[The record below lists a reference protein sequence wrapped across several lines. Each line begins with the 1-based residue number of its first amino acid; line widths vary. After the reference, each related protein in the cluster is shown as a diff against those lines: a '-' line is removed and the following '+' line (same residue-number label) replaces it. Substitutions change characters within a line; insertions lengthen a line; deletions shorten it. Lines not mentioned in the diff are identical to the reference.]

1 MGEVTPLLYLPV
13 GADAEA
19 DSAKQHSSPVVLGYG
34 SEHLT
39 MVELMHD
46 EATLLPE
53 EGQRDGAQVLD
64 PSTDRKS
71 VV

>member
-1 MGEVTPLLYLPV
+1 
-13 GADAEA
+13 
-19 DSAKQHSSPVVLGYG
+19 
-34 SEHLT
+34 

-64 PSTDRKS
+64 PSTTATACVESRHHVAVISYQITLSALRSDWSTKQTSDRR
-71 VV
+71 